1 MSNNGVDKTAE
12 ELAVVRLQE
21 EIADLT
27 AEKNS
32 IYKVHPY
39 PLGYSIFVLI
49 FLIMIGG
56 MFLYISTLAFTNP
69 NLGSV
74 QYILFALPGLG
85 LIIFGI
91 LPIIKGDPKK
101 IREKET
107 WESTTGITIK
117 SINEK
122 IAKKEAEL
130 AYNKKLVAKQHL

>member
-1 MSNNGVDKTAE
+1 MSKNGVDKTAE
-12 ELAVVRLQE
+12 ELAVIRLRE
-21 EIADLT
+21 EIAELT
-27 AEKNS
+27 AEKDS
-32 IYKVHPY
+32 IYRVHPY

-85 LIIFGI
+85 LVIFGI
-91 LPIIKGDPKK
+91 LPILKGDTKK
-101 IREKET
+101 IKEKEM
-107 WESTTGITIK
+107 WESTTGIAIK
-117 SINEK
+117 SLNDK

-130 AYNKKLVAKQHL
+130 AYNKKLVAKQNI